1 MIFEI
6 CAIVATLLL
15 IILTVYIVQTL
26 REVRRSVNHTNKIL
40 CHLEPELAVLQV
52 DLKKLLNS
60 STELVQK
67 INDKISDI
75 DPLFQTIHHAG
86 NALNSRVH
94 AFKKD
99 SYRFEE
105 EIDKTNI
112 SERILDI
119 IELTK
124 AGIQLYQQIKKRK

>member
-26 REVRRSVNHTNKIL
+26 KEVQKSVKNTNRIL
-40 CHLEPELAVLQV
+40 GNLEPDLAVLQG
-52 DLKKLLNS
+52 DIKKLLNS

-99 SYRFEE
+99 SFRFEE
-105 EIDKTNI
+105 EIEKSNI

-124 AGIQLYQQIKKRK
+124 AGVQLYQQIKKRK